1 MRRALTRRE
10 FLRAAAALG
19 ATVVAGC
26 TSTPPGTA
34 ALGRPTSAA
43 TAGNP
48 GVLTILQWQHFV
60 PAYDDWFDNVFAE
73 EWGRRNGIQVVVDH
87 LPLSELPLRA
97 AAEVT
102 AQSGH
107 DLVGLLWPVPA
118 FEDEVIDHADVVREA
133 EIEAGPMAG
142 LIERSVY
149 NPVTDKYFGF
159 SDGWAPNP
167 LHYRKDLLDQV
178 GGSVESWQGLLAAAP
193 ALKDVGHPLGL
204 GLSDDRDSNL
214 ALLALLH
221 CFGASL
227 QDAAGNVAIGSPES
241 VEAVGYMTELF
252 AAGMTEEVF
261 GWDAASNNAYMLSR
275 VGSVALN
282 SLSILRAVERD
293 NPELARNLF
302 VAPIPQGPG
311 GRLAPAHV
319 VHTYVIWR
327 FATNPEAAQRFLAD
341 LAAGYQ
347 EAFEA
352 SGFYN
357 FPSFPGAGFDLERLL
372 SDDPASNP
380 SDKLIVL
387 ADAESWSTNAGH
399 PGHTNAAGEEVLN
412 GFIIPQMFARAARGE
427 MSPPEAVRWAEE
439 QISPIYGKWREA
451 GKV

>member
-1 MRRALTRRE
+1 
-10 FLRAAAALG
+10 
-19 ATVVAGC
+19 
-26 TSTPPGTA
+26 
-34 ALGRPTSAA
+34 
-43 TAGNP
+43 
-48 GVLTILQWQHFV
+48 
-60 PAYDDWFDNVFAE
+60 
-73 EWGRRNGIQVVVDH
+73 
-87 LPLSELPLRA
+87 
-97 AAEVT
+97 
-102 AQSGH
+102 
-107 DLVGLLWPVPA
+107 
-118 FEDEVIDHADVVREA
+118 
-133 EIEAGPMAG
+133 
-142 LIERSVY
+142 
-149 NPVTDKYFGF
+149 
-159 SDGWAPNP
+159 
-167 LHYRKDLLDQV
+167 
-178 GGSVESWQGLLAAAP
+178 
-193 ALKDVGHPLGL
+193 
-204 GLSDDRDSNL
+204 
-214 ALLALLH
+214 
-221 CFGASL
+221 
-227 QDAAGNVAIGSPES
+227 
-241 VEAVGYMTELF
+241 
-252 AAGMTEEVF
+252 
-261 GWDAASNNAYMLSR
+261 LSR

-357 FPSFPGAGFDLERLL
+357 FPSFPGAVFDLERLL

-399 PGHTNAAGEEVLN
+399 PGHTNAAVEEVLN